1 MRPLT
6 ALLTLATL
14 GLSAQEYSSENRMGV
29 GFSILAPVD
38 NLGTDFGTGF
48 QAGLQ
53 IFFNRESSHLG
64 RLRMDYL
71 QSDSKHA
78 IQTGTVPFFNGATII
93 TVPQFANSRM
103 EAYSVAYEWM
113 PHLDDQSRLGL
124 FGIFGMGGTLW
135 NETLRASASSGGGT
149 HTEAELGFT
158 LSAGIGWRFNPH
170 AAMEARFVYSDLA
183 FDRHPNYG
191 STRSYLTFGTSLRF

>member
-14 GLSAQEYSSENRMGV
+14 GLSAQDYPGENRMGFGLSV
-29 GFSILAPVD
+29 LAPVD
-38 NLGTDFGTGF
+38 NLGSDFGVGF

-71 QSDSKHA
+71 QTDSKHA
-78 IQTGTVPFFNGATII
+78 IQTGSYPFFNGTTVVA
-93 TVPQFANSRM
+93 VPQSANSRM
-103 EAYSVAYEWM
+103 EGYSVAYEWL
-113 PHLDDQSRLGL
+113 PHLEGHSRSGL

-135 NETLRASASSGGGT
+135 NETRRPTASSNGGT
-149 HTEAELGFT
+149 YTETELGFT

-170 AAMEARFVYSDLA
+170 AAIEARFVHSDLA

-191 STRSYLTFGTSLRF
+191 STRAYLTFGTSLRF

>member
-1 MRPLT
+1 MRPLA
-6 ALLTLATL
+6 ALLALATL
-14 GLSAQEYSSENRMGV
+14 GLSAQDYPGENRMGLAV
-29 GFSILAPVD
+29 LAPVD

-64 RLRMDYL
+64 RLRIDYL
-71 QSDSKHA
+71 QTDSRHA
-78 IQTGTVPFFNGATII
+78 IQTGALPVWNGTAY
-93 TVPQFANSRM
+93 VLAPQFANSRM
-103 EAYSVAYEWM
+103 EAYSVAYEWL
-113 PHLDDQSRLGL
+113 PHLDNQSRRGL

-135 NETLRASASSGGGT
+135 NETRRPTASSGGGT
-149 HTEAELGFT
+149 YTQTELGFT

-170 AAMEARFVYSDLA
+170 AAMEARFVHADLA